1 MFGSIKEILDK
12 CESEGKEFWRVIL
25 EDDMS
30 DRNVDGN
37 ESAEKMRELWD
48 AMYQAAKG
56 YDGGIKSASGLSGGD
71 GKKMEEYI
79 KTHECLCGDFMGK
92 VITEAL
98 KMGESNACMKRIV
111 AAPTAGACGVM
122 PAILVP
128 YYERMI
134 LQNINVED
142 NGNNAKNNIT
152 TDYGDNKSN
161 NITTD
166 NAEQKDKDIKAKK
179 EADEKIIKA
188 LYVAAGIGEVIARRA
203 SISGARGGCQAE
215 IGSASAMAAGALTYL
230 QGGNEQQ
237 IADSVAMALKNLL
250 GLVCDPV
257 AGLVE
262 VPCVKRNVVG
272 AVNAVS
278 SSQMASAGIKSR
290 IPVDEVIDA
299 MAYVGDKMDES
310 LKETGIGGLAGTVSG
325 KEIAGRVL

>member
-12 CESEGKEFWRVIL
+12 CESDGREFWRVIL

-30 DRNVDGN
+30 DRNVDEN
-37 ESAEKMRELWD
+37 ESAQKMRELWD

-56 YDGGIKSASGLSGGD
+56 YDGSIKSASGLSGGD

-79 KTHECLCGDFMGK
+79 KTHECLCCDFMGK

-142 NGNNAKNNIT
+142 NAENNIT

-166 NAEQKDKDIKAKK
+166 NSEQKDKDTKAKK

-310 LKETGIGGLAGTVSG
+310 LKETGVGGLAGTVSG

>member
-12 CESEGKEFWRVIL
+12 CESDGMEFWRVIL

-30 DRNVDGN
+30 DRNVDEN
-37 ESAEKMRELWD
+37 ESAQKMRELWD

-56 YDGGIKSASGLSGGD
+56 YDGSIKSASGLSGGD

-79 KTHECLCGDFMGK
+79 KTHECLCGEFMGK

-142 NGNNAKNNIT
+142 NAKNNIT

-166 NAEQKDKDIKAKK
+166 NAEQKDKDTKAKK

-299 MAYVGDKMDES
+299 MAYVGNKMDES
-310 LKETGIGGLAGTVSG
+310 LKETGVGGLAGTVSG

>member
-12 CESEGKEFWRVIL
+12 CESAGREFWRVIL

-30 DRNVDGN
+30 DRNVDEN
-37 ESAEKMRELWD
+37 ESAQKMRELWD

-56 YDGGIKSASGLSGGD
+56 YDGSIKSASGLSGGD

-142 NGNNAKNNIT
+142 N
-152 TDYGDNKSN
+152 
-161 NITTD
+161 
-166 NAEQKDKDIKAKK
+166 AEQKDKDTKAKK

-310 LKETGIGGLAGTVSG
+310 LKETGVGGLAGTVSG

>member
-12 CESEGKEFWRVIL
+12 CESEGREFWRVIL

-30 DRNVDGN
+30 DRNVDEN
-37 ESAEKMRELWD
+37 ESAQKMRELWD

-56 YDGGIKSASGLSGGD
+56 YDGSIKSASGLSGGD

-79 KTHECLCGDFMGK
+79 KTHECLCGEFMGK

-142 NGNNAKNNIT
+142 NAKNNIT

-166 NAEQKDKDIKAKK
+166 NAEQKDKDTKAKK

-237 IADSVAMALKNLL
+237 IADSVALALKNLL

-310 LKETGIGGLAGTVSG
+310 LKETGVGGLAGTVSG

>member
-12 CESEGKEFWRVIL
+12 CESDGREFWRVIL

-30 DRNVDGN
+30 DRNVDEN
-37 ESAEKMRELWD
+37 ESAQKMRELWD

-56 YDGGIKSASGLSGGD
+56 YDGSIKSASGLSGGD

-79 KTHECLCGDFMGK
+79 KTHECLCGEFMGK

-142 NGNNAKNNIT
+142 NAKNNIT

-166 NAEQKDKDIKAKK
+166 NAEQKDKDTKAKK

-310 LKETGIGGLAGTVSG
+310 LKETGVGGLAGMVSG

>member
-12 CESEGKEFWRVIL
+12 CESDGREFWRVIL

-30 DRNVDGN
+30 DRNVDEN
-37 ESAEKMRELWD
+37 ESAQKMRELWD

-56 YDGGIKSASGLSGGD
+56 YDGSIKSASGLSGGD

-142 NGNNAKNNIT
+142 NAENNIT

-166 NAEQKDKDIKAKK
+166 NAEQKDKDTKAKK

-250 GLVCDPV
+250 GLACDPV

-272 AVNAVS
+272 AVNSVS

-310 LKETGIGGLAGTVSG
+310 LKETGVGGLAGTVSG

>member
-1 MFGSIKEILDK
+1 
-12 CESEGKEFWRVIL
+12 
-25 EDDMS
+25 
-30 DRNVDGN
+30 
-37 ESAEKMRELWD
+37 MRELWD

-56 YDGGIKSASGLSGGD
+56 YDGSIKSASGLSGGD

-142 NGNNAKNNIT
+142 NAENNIT

-166 NAEQKDKDIKAKK
+166 NAEQKDKDTKAKK
-179 EADEKIIKA
+179 KED
-188 LYVAAGIGEVIARRA
+188 
-203 SISGARGGCQAE
+203 
-215 IGSASAMAAGALTYL
+215 AGALTYL

-250 GLVCDPV
+250 GLACDPV

-310 LKETGIGGLAGTVSG
+310 LKETGVGGLAGTVSG

>member
-12 CESEGKEFWRVIL
+12 CESDGREFWRVIL

-30 DRNVDGN
+30 DRNVDEN
-37 ESAEKMRELWD
+37 ESAQKMRELWD

-56 YDGGIKSASGLSGGD
+56 YDGSIKSASGLSGGD

-79 KTHECLCGDFMGK
+79 KTHECLCGEFMGK

-134 LQNINVED
+134 SQNINVED
-142 NGNNAKNNIT
+142 NANNNIT

-166 NAEQKDKDIKAKK
+166 NAEQKDKDTKAKK

-262 VPCVKRNVVG
+262 VPCVKINVVG

-310 LKETGIGGLAGTVSG
+310 LKETGVGGLAGTVSG

>member
-12 CESEGKEFWRVIL
+12 CESDGREFWRVIL

-30 DRNVDGN
+30 DRNVDEN
-37 ESAEKMRELWD
+37 ESAQKMRELWD

-56 YDGGIKSASGLSGGD
+56 YDGSIKSASGLSGGD

-142 NGNNAKNNIT
+142 NAENNIT

-166 NAEQKDKDIKAKK
+166 NAEQKDKDTKAKK

-310 LKETGIGGLAGTVSG
+310 LKETGVGGLAGTVSG

>member
-30 DRNVDGN
+30 DRNVDEN
-37 ESAEKMRELWD
+37 ESAQKMRELWD

-56 YDGGIKSASGLSGGD
+56 YDGSIKSASGLSGGD

-79 KTHECLCGDFMGK
+79 KTHECLCGEFMGK

-98 KMGESNACMKRIV
+98 KMGESNACMKGIV

-134 LQNINVED
+134 SQNINVED
-142 NGNNAKNNIT
+142 NAKNNIT

-166 NAEQKDKDIKAKK
+166 NAEQKDKDTKAKK

-310 LKETGIGGLAGTVSG
+310 LKETGVGGLAGTVSG

>member
-12 CESEGKEFWRVIL
+12 CESDGREFWRVIL

-30 DRNVDGN
+30 DRNVDEN
-37 ESAEKMRELWD
+37 ESAQKMRELWD

-56 YDGGIKSASGLSGGD
+56 YDGSIKSASGLSGGD

-142 NGNNAKNNIT
+142 NAKNNIT

-166 NAEQKDKDIKAKK
+166 NAEQKDKDTKAKK

-310 LKETGIGGLAGTVSG
+310 LKETGVGEPARL
-325 KEIAGRVL
+325 

>member
-12 CESEGKEFWRVIL
+12 CESGGMEFWRVIL

-30 DRNVDGN
+30 DRNVDEN
-37 ESAEKMRELWD
+37 ESAQKMRELWD

-56 YDGGIKSASGLSGGD
+56 YDGSIKSASGLSGGD

-142 NGNNAKNNIT
+142 NAENNIT

-166 NAEQKDKDIKAKK
+166 NAEQKDKDTKAKK
-179 EADEKIIKA
+179 EADEKIIQA

-310 LKETGIGGLAGTVSG
+310 LKETGVGGLAGTVSG

>member
-12 CESEGKEFWRVIL
+12 CESDGREFWRVIL

-30 DRNVDGN
+30 DRNVDEN
-37 ESAEKMRELWD
+37 ESAQKMRELWD
-48 AMYQAAKG
+48 AMYQEAKG
-56 YDGGIKSASGLSGGD
+56 NDGSIKSASGLSGGD

-79 KTHECLCGDFMGK
+79 KTHECLCGEFMGK

-142 NGNNAKNNIT
+142 NAKNNIT

-166 NAEQKDKDIKAKK
+166 NAEQKDKDTKAKK

-188 LYVAAGIGEVIARRA
+188 LYVAAGIGEVIEERA

-310 LKETGIGGLAGTVSG
+310 RKETGVGGLAGTVSG

>member
-12 CESEGKEFWRVIL
+12 CESDGREFWRVIL

-30 DRNVDGN
+30 DRNVDEN
-37 ESAEKMRELWD
+37 ESAQKMRELWD

-56 YDGGIKSASGLSGGD
+56 YDGSIKSASGLSGGD

-142 NGNNAKNNIT
+142 NAKNNIT

-166 NAEQKDKDIKAKK
+166 NAEQKDKDTKAKK

-250 GLVCDPV
+250 GRVCDPV

-310 LKETGIGGLAGTVSG
+310 LKETGVGGLAGTVSG

>member
-12 CESEGKEFWRVIL
+12 CESDGREFWRVIL

-30 DRNVDGN
+30 DRNVDEN
-37 ESAEKMRELWD
+37 ESAQKMRELWD

-56 YDGGIKSASGLSGGD
+56 YDGSIKSASGLSGGD

-79 KTHECLCGDFMGK
+79 KTHECLCGEFMGK

-134 LQNINVED
+134 SQNINVED
-142 NGNNAKNNIT
+142 NANNNIT

-166 NAEQKDKDIKAKK
+166 NAEQKDKDTKAKK

-310 LKETGIGGLAGTVSG
+310 LKETGVGGLAGTVSG
-325 KEIAGRVL
+325 KEIAKRVL

>member
-12 CESEGKEFWRVIL
+12 CESDGREFWRVIL

-30 DRNVDGN
+30 DRNVDEN
-37 ESAEKMRELWD
+37 ESAQKMRELWD

-56 YDGGIKSASGLSGGD
+56 YDGSIKSASGLSGGD

-142 NGNNAKNNIT
+142 NAENNIT

-166 NAEQKDKDIKAKK
+166 NAEQKDKDTKAKK

-237 IADSVAMALKNLL
+237 ISDSVAMALKNLL
-250 GLVCDPV
+250 GLACDPV

-310 LKETGIGGLAGTVSG
+310 LKETGVGGLAGTVSG

>member
-12 CESEGKEFWRVIL
+12 CESEGREFWRVIL

-30 DRNVDGN
+30 DRNVDEN
-37 ESAEKMRELWD
+37 ESAQKMRELWD

-56 YDGGIKSASGLSGGD
+56 YDGSIKSASGLSGGD

-79 KTHECLCGDFMGK
+79 KTHECLCGEFMGK

-142 NGNNAKNNIT
+142 NAKNNIT

-166 NAEQKDKDIKAKK
+166 NAEQKDKETKAKK

-203 SISGARGGCQAE
+203 SISGASGGCQAE

-310 LKETGIGGLAGTVSG
+310 LKETGVGGLAGTVSG

>member
-12 CESEGKEFWRVIL
+12 CESDGREFWRVIL

-30 DRNVDGN
+30 DRNVDEN
-37 ESAEKMRELWD
+37 ESAQKMRELWD

-56 YDGGIKSASGLSGGD
+56 YDGSIKSASGLSGGD

-79 KTHECLCGDFMGK
+79 KTHECLCGEFMGK

-142 NGNNAKNNIT
+142 NAKNNIT

-166 NAEQKDKDIKAKK
+166 NAEQKDKDTKAKK

-188 LYVAAGIGEVIARRA
+188 LYVAAGIGVVIARRA

-310 LKETGIGGLAGTVSG
+310 LKETGVGGLAGTVSG

>member
-12 CESEGKEFWRVIL
+12 CESDGREFWRVIL

-30 DRNVDGN
+30 DRNVDEN
-37 ESAEKMRELWD
+37 ESAQNMRELWD

-56 YDGGIKSASGLSGGD
+56 YDGSIKSASGLSGGD

-79 KTHECLCGDFMGK
+79 KTHECLCGEFMGK

-142 NGNNAKNNIT
+142 NAKNNIT

-166 NAEQKDKDIKAKK
+166 NAEQKDKDTKAKK

-310 LKETGIGGLAGTVSG
+310 LKETGVGGLAGTVSG

>member
-12 CESEGKEFWRVIL
+12 CESDGREFWRVIL

-30 DRNVDGN
+30 DRNVDEN
-37 ESAEKMRELWD
+37 ESAGKMRELWD

-56 YDGGIKSASGLSGGD
+56 YDGSIKSASGLSGGD

-142 NGNNAKNNIT
+142 NANNAKNNIT

-310 LKETGIGGLAGTVSG
+310 LKETGVGGLAGTVSG

>member
-12 CESEGKEFWRVIL
+12 CESDGMEFWRVIL

-30 DRNVDGN
+30 DRNVDEN
-37 ESAEKMRELWD
+37 ESAQKMRELWD

-56 YDGGIKSASGLSGGD
+56 YDGSIKSASGLSGGD

-79 KTHECLCGDFMGK
+79 KTHECLCGEFMGK

-142 NGNNAKNNIT
+142 NAKNNIT

-166 NAEQKDKDIKAKK
+166 NAEQKDKDTKAKK

-250 GLVCDPV
+250 GLACDPV

-310 LKETGIGGLAGTVSG
+310 LKETGVGGLAGTVSG

>member
-12 CESEGKEFWRVIL
+12 CESDGREFWRVIL

-30 DRNVDGN
+30 DRNVDEN
-37 ESAEKMRELWD
+37 ESAQKMRELWD
-48 AMYQAAKG
+48 AMYQAVKG
-56 YDGGIKSASGLSGGD
+56 YDGSIKSASGLSGGD

-142 NGNNAKNNIT
+142 NAENNIT

-166 NAEQKDKDIKAKK
+166 NAEQKDKDTKAKK

-250 GLVCDPV
+250 GLACDPV

-310 LKETGIGGLAGTVSG
+310 LKETGVGGLAGTVSG

>member
-12 CESEGKEFWRVIL
+12 CESDGREFWRVIL

-30 DRNVDGN
+30 DRNVDEN
-37 ESAEKMRELWD
+37 ESAGKMRELWD

-56 YDGGIKSASGLSGGD
+56 YDGSIKSASGLSGGD

-79 KTHECLCGDFMGK
+79 KTHECLCGEFMGK

-134 LQNINVED
+134 SQNINVED
-142 NGNNAKNNIT
+142 NAKNNIT

-166 NAEQKDKDIKAKK
+166 NAEQKDKDTKAKK

-310 LKETGIGGLAGTVSG
+310 LKETGVGGLAGTVSG

>member
-12 CESEGKEFWRVIL
+12 CESDGREFWRVIL
-25 EDDMS
+25 EDDMA
-30 DRNVDGN
+30 DRNVDEN
-37 ESAEKMRELWD
+37 ESAGKMRELWD

-56 YDGGIKSASGLSGGD
+56 YDGSIKSASGLSGGD

-79 KTHECLCGDFMGK
+79 KTHECLCGEFMGK

-134 LQNINVED
+134 SQNINVED
-142 NGNNAKNNIT
+142 NAKNNIT

-166 NAEQKDKDIKAKK
+166 NAEQKDKDTKAKK

-310 LKETGIGGLAGTVSG
+310 LKETGVGGLAGTVSG

>member
-12 CESEGKEFWRVIL
+12 CESDGREFWRVIL

-30 DRNVDGN
+30 DRNVDEN
-37 ESAEKMRELWD
+37 ESAQKMRELWD

-56 YDGGIKSASGLSGGD
+56 YDGSIKSASGLSGGD

-142 NGNNAKNNIT
+142 NAENNIT

-166 NAEQKDKDIKAKK
+166 NAEQKDKDTKAKK

-237 IADSVAMALKNLL
+237 ITDSVAMALKNLL
-250 GLVCDPV
+250 GLACDPV

-310 LKETGIGGLAGTVSG
+310 LKETGVGGLAGTVSG

>member
-12 CESEGKEFWRVIL
+12 CESDGREFWRVIL

-30 DRNVDGN
+30 DRNVDEN
-37 ESAEKMRELWD
+37 ESAQKMRELWD

-56 YDGGIKSASGLSGGD
+56 YDGSIKSASGLSGGD

-79 KTHECLCGDFMGK
+79 KTHECLCGEFMGK

-142 NGNNAKNNIT
+142 NAKNNIT

-166 NAEQKDKDIKAKK
+166 NAEQKDKDTKAKK

-278 SSQMASAGIKSR
+278 SSKMASAGIKSR

-310 LKETGIGGLAGTVSG
+310 LKETGVGGLAGTVSG

>member
-12 CESEGKEFWRVIL
+12 CESDGREFWRVIL

-30 DRNVDGN
+30 DRNVDEN
-37 ESAEKMRELWD
+37 ESAQKMRELWD

-56 YDGGIKSASGLSGGD
+56 YDGSIKSASGLSGGD

-79 KTHECLCGDFMGK
+79 KTHECLCGEFMGK

-142 NGNNAKNNIT
+142 NAKNNIT

-166 NAEQKDKDIKAKK
+166 NAEQKDKDTKAKK

-278 SSQMASAGIKSR
+278 SSQMASAGIKSS

-310 LKETGIGGLAGTVSG
+310 LKETGVGGLAGTVSG

>member
-12 CESEGKEFWRVIL
+12 CESDGREFWRVIL

-30 DRNVDGN
+30 DRNVDEN
-37 ESAEKMRELWD
+37 ESAQNMRELWD

-56 YDGGIKSASGLSGGD
+56 YDGSIKSASGLSGGD

-142 NGNNAKNNIT
+142 NAENNIT

-166 NAEQKDKDIKAKK
+166 NAEQKDKDTKAKK

-250 GLVCDPV
+250 GLACDPV

-310 LKETGIGGLAGTVSG
+310 LKETGVGGLAGTVSG

>member
-12 CESEGKEFWRVIL
+12 CESDGREFWRVIL

-30 DRNVDGN
+30 DRNVDEN
-37 ESAEKMRELWD
+37 ESAQKMRELWD

-56 YDGGIKSASGLSGGD
+56 YDGSIKSASGLSGGD

-142 NGNNAKNNIT
+142 NAKNNIT

-166 NAEQKDKDIKAKK
+166 NAEQKDKDTKAKK

-215 IGSASAMAAGALTYL
+215 IGSASAMAAGALTSL

-310 LKETGIGGLAGTVSG
+310 LKETGVGGLAGTVSG

>member
-12 CESEGKEFWRVIL
+12 CESEGREFWRVIL

-30 DRNVDGN
+30 DRNVDEN
-37 ESAEKMRELWD
+37 ESAQKMRELWD

-56 YDGGIKSASGLSGGD
+56 YDGSIKSASGLSGGD

-79 KTHECLCGDFMGK
+79 KTHECLCGEFMGK

-142 NGNNAKNNIT
+142 NAKNNIT

-166 NAEQKDKDIKAKK
+166 NAEQKDKDTKAKK

-237 IADSVAMALKNLL
+237 IADSVAMALKNIL

-310 LKETGIGGLAGTVSG
+310 LKETGVGGLAGTVSG

>member
-12 CESEGKEFWRVIL
+12 CESEGREFWRVIL

-30 DRNVDGN
+30 DRNVDEN
-37 ESAEKMRELWD
+37 ESAQKMRELWD

-56 YDGGIKSASGLSGGD
+56 YDGSIKSASGLSGGD

-79 KTHECLCGDFMGK
+79 KTHECLCGEFMGK

-142 NGNNAKNNIT
+142 NAKNNIT

-166 NAEQKDKDIKAKK
+166 NAEQKDKDTKAKK

-299 MAYVGDKMDES
+299 MAYVGEKMDES
-310 LKETGIGGLAGTVSG
+310 LKETGVGGLAGTVSG